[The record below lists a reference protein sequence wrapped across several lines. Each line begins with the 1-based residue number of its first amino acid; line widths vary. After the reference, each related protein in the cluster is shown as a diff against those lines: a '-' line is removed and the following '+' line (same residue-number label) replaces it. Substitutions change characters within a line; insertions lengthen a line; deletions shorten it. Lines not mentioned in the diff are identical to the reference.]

1 MNKAMQALRNHTPVP
16 NGDRGPKRDPGYDPE
31 HSGGNPGNPSDPRA
45 ARPLWWWLLAAFLA
59 FAVIVTGAFVWQ
71 RSTRMTAQKIV
82 DELVALDPNVTEA
95 QLESQGY
102 VYGGEA
108 VDGWH
113 GYSDGESYPWYFNP
127 DQKRID
133 QFIDDVKA
141 GRESVLKLVVRG
153 TGPTQQA
160 DDVEGGSSSY
170 DSSGVSVRVLWYD
183 PNVSADWAE
192 KPSTLDPVTVHHDG
206 KGQIRE
212 WWWRKGEVV
221 VSDKRFSRGIVRA
234 DDANTTYV
242 LKHQPSI
249 PATGTGTGKQS
260 SDAGSG
266 QAESGK
272 SDKSDKSG
280 KSGQIGQTGAG
291 DSAKSG
297 DSGDSDDSAK
307 DAAQD
312 LTVITA
318 YDEVLYTLGG

>member
-16 NGDRGPKRDPGYDPE
+16 NGSRGPER
-31 HSGGNPGNPSDPRA
+31 NPGLVVDDPNDSGAQNQRA

-71 RSTRMTAQKIV
+71 RSTRMTSQKIV
-82 DELVALDPNVTEA
+82 DELVALDPNVTES
-95 QLESQGY
+95 QLESDGY

-108 VDGWH
+108 VAGWH
-113 GYSDGESYPWYFNP
+113 GYSEGESYPWYFNP

-133 QFIDDVKA
+133 KFVDDVKA

-153 TGPTQQA
+153 TGPTQQV
-160 DDVEGGSSSY
+160 DDAANGSSSY
-170 DSSGVSVRVLWYD
+170 DSSGVSVRILWYD

-192 KPSTLDPVTVHHDG
+192 KPSSLDPVTVHHDG

-221 VSDKRFSRGIVRA
+221 VSDKRFSRGIEQA

-249 PATGTGTGKQS
+249 PAGADDKQS
-260 SDAGSG
+260 TNTGSG
-266 QAESGK
+266 QTGQTESGK
-272 SDKSDKSG
+272 SGKSG
-280 KSGQIGQTGAG
+280 KSGQ
-291 DSAKSG
+291 DAKQ
-297 DSGDSDDSAK
+297 DD
-307 DAAQD
+307 
-312 LTVITA
+312 TIITE
-318 YDEVLYTLGG
+318 YDEVLYALGG

>member
-1 MNKAMQALRNHTPVP
+1 MNKAMQALRNHTSVP

-31 HSGGNPGNPSDPRA
+31 HSGGNPGNPSDQRA
-45 ARPLWWWLLAAFLA
+45 VRPLWWWLLAAFLA

-71 RSTRMTAQKIV
+71 RSTRMTSQKIV

-108 VDGWH
+108 VAGWH

-127 DQKRID
+127 DQKSID
-133 QFIDDVKA
+133 KFVDDVKA

-153 TGPTQQA
+153 VGPTQQTPA
-160 DDVEGGSSSY
+160 SDG
-170 DSSGVSVRVLWYD
+170 DSATSGDTGGVSVRVFWYD

-192 KPSTLDPVTVHHDG
+192 KSSTLDPVIIHHDG

-221 VSDKRFSRGIVRA
+221 VSDKRFSRGIEQV

-249 PATGTGTGKQS
+249 PATATGKQS
-260 SDAGSG
+260 TDAGSG
-266 QAESGK
+266 QAE
-272 SDKSDKSG
+272 SG

-291 DSAKSG
+291 DSTK
-297 DSGDSDDSAK
+297 SGDSDDSAK

-312 LTVITA
+312 PAVITA